1 MFPPAQSSSIMC
13 LIVCDS
19 IATDSSTSKVC
30 PSLLMRVINLFSA
43 VVDIASPVDHDC
55 SVSSSSASL
64 WILLLQLLLV
74 RMDELISK
82 PKPLSRTFDMLV
94 KSLQIVWSILP
105 IQLEY
110 FLIFQL
116 SNDI

>member
-19 IATDSSTSKVC
+19 IATDSSTSKVW

-43 VVDIASPVDHDC
+43 VVDIASSVDHDC
-55 SVSSSSASL
+55 SVSSSSSASL

-74 RMDELISK
+74 RMDELI
-82 PKPLSRTFDMLV
+82 PKLRAYGF
-94 KSLQIVWSILP
+94 I
-105 IQLEY
+105 
-110 FLIFQL
+110 
-116 SNDI
+116 